1 MGKIEELVAEF
12 CAEHSLAVTVSHDM
26 PEGYETAFGTYDVTE
41 NTLYLNS
48 GLLERA
54 PQWEVLYYVYHELR
68 HAMQY
73 LKPELFDEPIQ
84 ESRYYVVLYNGTCF
98 KLVNG
103 VWKKCVLEGQEADF
117 IAAYLSLPYELDANT
132 FAYENVRALWGDLP
146 ELLRLYQG
154 WMPERPWSQE
164 EHRALFHRI
173 DETVAPM

>member
-73 LKPELFDEPIQ
+73 AGRDRSSHNIQ
-84 ESRYYVVLYNGTCF
+84 LESCHEQQTGNST
-98 KLVNG
+98 
-103 VWKKCVLEGQEADF
+103 
-117 IAAYLSLPYELDANT
+117 
-132 FAYENVRALWGDLP
+132 
-146 ELLRLYQG
+146 
-154 WMPERPWSQE
+154 
-164 EHRALFHRI
+164 
-173 DETVAPM
+173 